1 MGRTVKTPQALEKA
15 ASEGL
20 SLRYYRIRCGLSLDR
35 LAILSGV
42 HRNTISRYE
51 QGLTSPSLET
61 AQKLCKALG
70 VSMDDVFGE

>member
-1 MGRTVKTPQALEKA
+1 MGRTVKTTQAMEKA
-15 ASEGL
+15 AAEGR
-20 SLRYYRIRCGLSLDR
+20 SLRYYRILRGLSLNR
-35 LAILSGV
+35 LAALSSV

-70 VSMDDVFGE
+70 VSMDDVFGG

>member
-1 MGRTVKTPQALEKA
+1 MGRTVKTPQAMEKA
-15 ASEGL
+15 AAEGR
-20 SLRYYRIRCGLSLDR
+20 SLRYLRIMRGLSLDR
-35 LAILSGV
+35 LAALSSV

>member
-1 MGRTVKTPQALEKA
+1 MGRTVKTPQAMEKA
-15 ASEGL
+15 AAEGR
-20 SLRYYRIRCGLSLDR
+20 SLRYFRIMRGLSLDR
-35 LAILSGV
+35 LAALSSV

-61 AQKLCKALG
+61 AQKLCNALG

>member
-1 MGRTVKTPQALEKA
+1 MGRTVKTPQAMEKA
-15 ASEGL
+15 AAEGR
-20 SLRYYRIRCGLSLDR
+20 SLRYFRIMRGLSLDR
-35 LAILSGV
+35 LAALSSV

>member
-1 MGRTVKTPQALEKA
+1 MGRTVKTPQAMEKA
-15 ASEGL
+15 ASEGR
-20 SLRYYRIRCGLSLDR
+20 SLRYYRILRGLSLDR
-35 LAILSGV
+35 LAALSSV

-70 VSMDDVFGE
+70 VSMDDVFGD